1 MSMQLLNHL
10 HAIAQQ
16 HQEVLN
22 SRVEEFSLGSCRLS
36 FNQTSAIM
44 GVINLSADSWYR
56 ESVVLRPEKAIDRAM
71 ILAAQGAQ
79 IIDVGAESTLPHA
92 DLIEVEKQW
101 QRLEPVIRTGSEK
114 GLALS
119 VETYHP
125 AMAQRALEAGA
136 QCINLTG
143 QAEASAIYRA
153 CAAHDAAVIICYV
166 QGANVRSVKDLS
178 FDQDPIEVMLPW
190 FEQRIQE
197 ATSMGVQKICID
209 PGLGFYYQNLKDS
222 RKRIGYQMET
232 FLNTFR
238 LRKLGWPVCHALPHA
253 FEFFGEEVR
262 TAESFFAVL
271 ALLGKTDLLRT
282 HEVSKVRAIL
292 ETLSSLPLG

>member
-1 MSMQLLNHL
+1 
-10 HAIAQQ
+10 
-16 HQEVLN
+16 
-22 SRVEEFSLGSCRLS
+22 
-36 FNQTSAIM
+36 M

-143 QAEASAIYRA
+143 
-153 CAAHDAAVIICYV
+153 
-166 QGANVRSVKDLS
+166 
-178 FDQDPIEVMLPW
+178 
-190 FEQRIQE
+190 
-197 ATSMGVQKICID
+197 
-209 PGLGFYYQNLKDS
+209 
-222 RKRIGYQMET
+222 
-232 FLNTFR
+232 
-238 LRKLGWPVCHALPHA
+238 
-253 FEFFGEEVR
+253 
-262 TAESFFAVL
+262 
-271 ALLGKTDLLRT
+271 
-282 HEVSKVRAIL
+282 
-292 ETLSSLPLG
+292 